1 MPANLPCRPTEMGGI
16 GNSNLETRNSS
27 SELQVLNFDF
37 IRRLPKTELHL
48 HLEGTLQPEILRELA
63 RTKGRLQD
71 QTEAWIQ
78 DQSKRQFRY
87 GSLPVFLQAFKLV
100 TLLLEG
106 PADYALAARHMI
118 ERLATQRVRY
128 AEVTLS
134 AGVILWKKQ
143 SVQAIFEAILDA
155 ARQAAHSHS
164 ICIRWIFDAIRHFG
178 ADHAREVLGWAARF
192 REHGVAAFGI
202 GGDEERGPAQLFREV
217 YKEAKD
223 LGLHRTVHAGET
235 GGPQSVA
242 DAVQLLGAERIGHG
256 VAAVR
261 DPGVLA
267 LLRDR
272 MVTLEVCPTSNV
284 ATGVLPSVEAH
295 PLPRF
300 LEAGLRVTINSDDP
314 AMFDSN
320 LEQELMLCGHAFGL
334 RENQIVEMLKNSIR
348 ASFATEMQKQALA
361 AELDAAVSEPR
372 A

>member
-1 MPANLPCRPTEMGGI
+1 MGRI

-164 ICIRWIFDAIRHFG
+164 ICIRWLSLIHI
-178 ADHAREVLGWAARF
+178 
-192 REHGVAAFGI
+192 
-202 GGDEERGPAQLFREV
+202 
-217 YKEAKD
+217 
-223 LGLHRTVHAGET
+223 
-235 GGPQSVA
+235 
-242 DAVQLLGAERIGHG
+242 
-256 VAAVR
+256 
-261 DPGVLA
+261 
-267 LLRDR
+267 
-272 MVTLEVCPTSNV
+272 
-284 ATGVLPSVEAH
+284 
-295 PLPRF
+295 
-300 LEAGLRVTINSDDP
+300 
-314 AMFDSN
+314 
-320 LEQELMLCGHAFGL
+320 
-334 RENQIVEMLKNSIR
+334 
-348 ASFATEMQKQALA
+348 
-361 AELDAAVSEPR
+361 SEPTR
-372 A
+372 P